1 MGIYLCGEEKQ
12 NKEIVV
18 NKEIILE
25 YKISNYKSENE
36 IEKIS
41 NNKNEI
47 DKISYNKNEIK
58 LMSNNVQENK
68 TDKISNNKNEKN
80 TISYNVKENK
90 TDIITNNKNEIDKI
104 SNNKIEIN
112 TISYNEKENEKNT
125 ISYNV
130 KENKTDIISNN
141 KNEIHKISYIVKE
154 KKTDIISNNKIEIN
168 KISNNAK
175 ENKTDR
181 ILYNENK
188 NKTDRILY
196 NKNKIEIDKISNNK
210 KEKKTDIILNIEKE
224 NKTDRTSNNKNEIE
238 KDIISEIKNE
248 KKTDIKNEKENKTTK
263 MVNIETE
270 NKTDIISNNINEN
283 KEDNRLN
290 DETLFIIIKE
300 DFSNQPE
307 LESSSENNA
316 ILVESN
322 GPKTINEI
330 NFRRIEPMSEHELKD
345 LYSNQPSM
353 CKINFQKEE
362 GSINHSSG
370 TGFFCEINDDN
381 IPFKKALFTNNHV
394 LNENS
399 IKINK
404 DIEFECMGKK
414 NKIQITENRKIFT
427 SIELDYTCIEI
438 FETDKIN
445 NNNFFR
451 IDKNI
456 FNNKNGLIG
465 TEILIL
471 QYPKSKELSFAK
483 GEILNIEEEDKIL
496 HNASTQY
503 GSSGSPLI
511 KRYNNNLILGIHFGK
526 KKMKN
531 SKNITCNIATPFD
544 FIIKDIISQTKSI
557 NIEIIDS
564 SYMCKIYSGLNKKF
578 NNLGIF
584 IKIPLSNSNNTLS
597 GILTKYFIEDY
608 ILNDIKEIKIS
619 DKDEINKIKLNN
631 NFTYSDLFLDATF
644 IEIKNSE
651 YDFIE
656 INEGDILPKNSPLL
670 IKYAYSN
677 NSINYDE
684 VEIIDQWGIN
694 IFYKEYKNE
703 FDFKY
708 LFDYNSSYSKLALL
722 SIIAKAI
729 KLNFENNLRHINQRG
744 KPLSKEQIEEL
755 KRIGLEEST
764 IPNIFVSPPC
774 ILITPIWFLRT
785 KYAWYWTPTK
795 PDNMDI
801 TKSNWMI
808 IYPGNSLKVIGGE
821 WNNIE
826 PAPNNI
832 NFIHW
837 LENNGLRFLF

>member
-1 MGIYLCGEEKQ
+1 MGICVGGKEKHKDIKKNVK
-12 NKEIVV
+12 NKD
-18 NKEIILE
+18 IILE
-25 YKISNYKSENE
+25 NIISNYKSENE
-36 IEKIS
+36 IS

-47 DKISYNKNEIK
+47 NSIS
-58 LMSNNVQENK
+58 
-68 TDKISNNKNEKN
+68 
-80 TISYNVKENK
+80 NK
-90 TDIITNNKNEIDKI
+90 TDIITN
-104 SNNKIEIN
+104 
-112 TISYNEKENEKNT
+112 
-125 ISYNV
+125 NV

-210 KEKKTDIILNIEKE
+210 KEKKTDILLNIEKE

-238 KDIISEIKNE
+238 KDKISENKNE
-248 KKTDIKNEKENKTTK
+248 K
-263 MVNIETE
+263 
-270 NKTDIISNNINEN
+270 KTDIISNNINEN

-322 GPKTINEI
+322 GPKTMNEI

-483 GEILNIEEEDKIL
+483 GEILNIEEEDRIL

-578 NNLGIF
+578 NNLGIL

-656 INEGDILPKNSPLL
+656 INEGDIVPKNSPLL

-677 NSINYDE
+677 NSINYE
-684 VEIIDQWGIN
+684 EAEIIEQWGIN

-722 SIIAKAI
+722 SNEQIIGIHKQNGHTYDIATNISIIAKAI